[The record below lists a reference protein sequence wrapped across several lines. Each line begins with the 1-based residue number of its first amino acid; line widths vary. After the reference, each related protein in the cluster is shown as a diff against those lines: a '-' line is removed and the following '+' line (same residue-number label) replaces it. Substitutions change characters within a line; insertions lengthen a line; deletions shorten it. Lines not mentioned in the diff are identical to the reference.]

1 MINSQ
6 IQDTILLAVG
16 ERWTK
21 VAMVIARVAG
31 TMGRNLPAGD
41 EAYQAIAG
49 EIDAL
54 VRAGRL
60 MVRGNIKNWRFSE
73 VRRSDHQE
81 NSN

>member
-1 MINSQ
+1 MINTQ
-6 IQDTILLAVG
+6 IRDAIRFAVR

-21 VAMVIARVAG
+21 VAMVNAKVADVI
-31 TMGRNLPAGD
+31 GRDLLSGD
-41 EAYQAIAG
+41 EGHHAIAG

-60 MVRGNIKNWRFSE
+60 MARGNIKNWRFSKL
-73 VRRSDHQE
+73 RRSDRQE